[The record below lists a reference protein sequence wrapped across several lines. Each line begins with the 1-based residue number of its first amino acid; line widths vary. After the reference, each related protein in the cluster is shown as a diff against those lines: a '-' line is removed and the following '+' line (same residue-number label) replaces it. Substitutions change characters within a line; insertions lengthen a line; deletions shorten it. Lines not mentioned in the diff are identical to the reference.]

1 MHTFHRIA
9 LIANPASQNGRV
21 ASAIRY
27 VLEGASKLVGSGN
40 VTLFETKCAGHGTK
54 LARELG
60 SHFDAVLAMGGDG
73 LVHEVVNGLMA
84 KDASER
90 QALGVIPVGSG
101 NDFASS
107 LGMSSR
113 WPKALKQVFEGEE
126 HPIDL
131 GCCNG
136 EYFAETL
143 SFGIDAAIALGTVSL
158 RKRTNLHGAPLYA
171 ASAVNQLATK
181 LRRHEFRLE
190 LADGE
195 LVSYDDG
202 QVVSVEPAGSLEGEC
217 YLLAAQNGPSY
228 GGGFKVCPG
237 ARFDDGKLDLVLVR
251 PPINPAQAAALMAR
265 AKGGHHVSSP
275 AFEFY
280 RARGFSL
287 SFGDRVPTQL
297 DGEPH
302 IAPRFDVSV
311 EPGALRVLAPDVS
324 CR

>member
-27 VLEGASKLVGSGN
+27 VLEDASKVVGSGN
-40 VTLFETKCAGHGTK
+40 VTLYETKCAGHGTK

-60 SHFDAVLAMGGDG
+60 SHFDTVLAMGGDG
-73 LVHEVVNGLMA
+73 LVHEVLNGLMS

-107 LGMSSR
+107 LGMVSR
-113 WPKALKQVFEGEE
+113 WPKALKQIFEGNETLV
-126 HPIDL
+126 DV

-143 SFGIDAAIALGTVSL
+143 SFGIDAAIALGTVPL
-158 RKRTNLHGAPLYA
+158 RKRTNLHGAPLYV
-171 ASAVNQLATK
+171 ASAANQLVTK
-181 LRRHEFRLE
+181 LRAHEFKLE
-190 LADGE
+190 LVEGE
-195 LVSYDDG
+195 RVSYDAG
-202 QVVSVEPAGSLEGEC
+202 QVVSVDSVGSLDGEC

-237 ARFDDGKLDLVLVR
+237 ASLTDGKLDIVLVR
-251 PPINPAQAAALMAR
+251 PPVNPAKAAALLAR
-265 AKGGHHVSSP
+265 AKGGHHTDSS

-287 SFGDRVPTQL
+287 VFGDQVPTQL

-302 IAPRFDVSV
+302 IAPRFDVTV
-311 EPGALRVLAPDVS
+311 CPEALRVLGA
-324 CR
+324 

>member
-27 VLEGASKLVGSGN
+27 VLEDASKLVGSGN

-60 SHFDAVLAMGGDG
+60 SHFDAIFAMGGDG

-84 KDASER
+84 KDSLER
-90 QALGVIPVGSG
+90 QVLGVIPVGSG
-101 NDFASS
+101 NDFAAS
-107 LGMSSR
+107 LGMASR
-113 WPKALKQVFEGEE
+113 WPRAFKQIFGGNDIS
-126 HPIDL
+126 IDL

-143 SFGIDAAIALGTVSL
+143 SFGIDAAIALGTVPL
-158 RKRTNLHGAPLYA
+158 RKRTNLHGAPLYV
-171 ASAVNQLATK
+171 ASAANQLVTK
-181 LRRHEFRLE
+181 LRKHEFHLE
-190 LADGE
+190 LTEGE
-195 LVSYDDG
+195 RISYDGG
-202 QVVSVEPAGSLEGEC
+202 QPVSVSSVGSLEGEC
-217 YLLAAQNGPSY
+217 YLLAVQNGPSY

-237 ARFDDGKLDLVLVR
+237 ANLSDGKLDLVLVR

-265 AKGGHHVSSP
+265 AKGGHHTNSS

-287 SFGDRVPTQL
+287 TFDDQVPTQL

-302 IAPRFDVSV
+302 IAPRFDVKV
-311 EPGALRVLAPDVS
+311 EPGALRVFEPAAS
-324 CR
+324 R